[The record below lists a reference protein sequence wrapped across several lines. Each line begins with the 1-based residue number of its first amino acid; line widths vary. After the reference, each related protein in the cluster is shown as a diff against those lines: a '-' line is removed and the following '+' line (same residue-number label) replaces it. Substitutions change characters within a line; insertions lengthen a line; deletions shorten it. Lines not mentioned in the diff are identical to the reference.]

1 MKKNNRKHRKEEKE
15 KVTKIGDLEFM
26 YLAYGKKVFVIPIV
40 IAIILGAVIWGI
52 VYNTRK
58 NNAPQETADNQKEQ
72 VNYIWGEIKPGKRN
86 DKNYT
91 TVTSS
96 DGVDVPVPTGY
107 TASSVKD
114 ETYVNGITTTEKVTM
129 YSQNITNT
137 LSSSGLNPWTRNSD
151 GIWVSGNYYVK
162 NSTSEMTTS
171 SFTVGA
177 KGGKVKIN
185 WSVSSEAKCDKLY
198 GQIINISTNSVVAT
212 IGNLSGTGYGTSEW
226 SLTYVET
233 EEELEQGTYQIKIIY
248 SKDEGGDIGLDK
260 AYVKKVEIYT
270 ENNTGGTA
278 VTEDVVKRQKGGF
291 VIYEGTEAVTD
302 SNKWE
307 AQCNRNQYV
316 WIPIADV
323 SDMYWRDQT
332 TGKKYGTRY
341 TFSSS
346 AYTKDATKK
355 YEPQTTSYD
364 IQSTYLTQYLNGI
377 SREDFLMEMEIDFDK
392 MLNSVA
398 TYGGY
403 YIGRYQT
410 GDLSQA
416 TPVIKRINT
425 DLSNQTWYTMWKKAR
440 KLSGT
445 SAGVQMIWGIQWDE
459 TMKWLIDTGEKTY
472 AEIASDS
479 ISWGNYKD
487 NSFTYYT
494 NTSKSTATKS
504 SGSQTRI
511 PSGAYEGA
519 NANNVFDLAGN
530 VYDWTLES
538 NGSGTGKGRS
548 YCGGSYYADGG
559 NGPAASRG
567 YSVPYGDGSD
577 GLGLR
582 CTLFIK

>member
-1 MKKNNRKHRKEEKE
+1 MSEKKHKERRRRERAKKEEP
-15 KVTKIGDLEFM
+15 KVNKISDVKM
-26 YLAYGKKVFVIPIV
+26 AYIMYGKKVFVIPIV

-58 NNAPQETADNQKEQ
+58 NNAPQENADNQKEQ
-72 VNYIWGEIKPGKRN
+72 INYIWGEIKPGKKN
-86 DKNYT
+86 TNNYT
-91 TVTSS
+91 MVTSS
-96 DGVDVPVPTGY
+96 DGIQVPVPTGY

-114 ETYVNGITTTEKVTM
+114 ETYVNGITTTEKVTK
-129 YSQNITNT
+129 YSQDITST
-137 LSSSGLNPWTRNSD
+137 FSSSGTYPWSKNSD
-151 GIWVSGNYYVK
+151 GIWVSGNYQK
-162 NSTSEMTTS
+162 SSSTSEMTTS

-177 KGGKVKIN
+177 KGGKVKLN
-185 WSVSSEAKCDKLY
+185 WSVSSEARYDKLY
-198 GQIINISTNSVVAT
+198 GQIINTSTGSVVAT
-212 IGNLSGTGYGTSEW
+212 TEKLSGTSNGTTES
-226 SLTYVET
+226 SLKYVDT
-233 EEELEQGTYQIKIIY
+233 EKELEQGTYQLKIIY
-248 SKDEGGDIGLDK
+248 SKDSSGKSGLDK
-260 AYVKKVEIYT
+260 AYVKKVEVYT

-332 TGKKYGTRY
+332 TGKKYGTTY
-341 TFSSS
+341 YFSSS
-346 AYTKDATKK
+346 SYSKSSSNKQ
-355 YEPQTTSYD
+355 EPQTTSED
-364 IQSTYLTQYLNGI
+364 IQSTYLTKYLNGM

-403 YIGRYQT
+403 YIGRYET
-410 GDLSQA
+410 GDLSQT
-416 TPVIKRINT
+416 TPVVKRMNT
-425 DLSNQTWYTMWKKAR
+425 DLGKQNWWQMWKKAR

-479 ISWGNYKD
+479 TSWGNYYN

-494 NTSKSTATKS
+494 NTSKSTATKAS
-504 SGSQTRI
+504 ETKTRI

-530 VYDWTLES
+530 VDDWTLES
-538 NGSGTGKGRS
+538 TGSGTGDCRYVRS
-548 YCGGSYYADGG
+548 GYYDFSG
-559 NGPAASRG
+559 NRNNSAAYREYQRS
-567 YSVPYGDGSD
+567 
-577 GLGLR
+577 
-582 CTLFIK
+582 